1 MTQQEETHKTTMP
14 MDETLP
20 ANELPP
26 RRKSR
31 LWIYVLLIVFAV
43 LSLITYA
50 LYSSALGYT
59 GYSRVKSYLSDAKR
73 IYEAALHWQEEGAYP
88 LQSHIRQLGEDAS
101 EGSFGDFLREYG
113 VSEKSGWYAIEC
125 DARGNVLCV
134 WYSRREITK
143 DEVYPIP
150 WEETLEEL
158 KTPFHAKQAVVCYPQ
173 EGGTPIDEEIY

>member
-1 MTQQEETHKTTMP
+1 MP
-14 MDETLP
+14 MDEMLP
-20 ANELPP
+20 ANESPP
-26 RRKSR
+26 RRIRKR
-31 LWIYVLLIVFAV
+31 LIILLLIVFCALAV
-43 LSLITYA
+43 IGYI
-50 LYSSALGYT
+50 LYSSSLEYT

-73 IYEAALHWQEEGAYP
+73 IYEVALLWQEEGTYP
-88 LQSHIRQLGEDAS
+88 LQSHIGQLGEDAS
-101 EGSFGDFLREYG
+101 EGSFGDFLREYR
-113 VSEKSGWYAIEC
+113 VSEHGGWYAIEC
-125 DARGNVLCV
+125 DAQGNALCV